1 MNKENKVR
9 YVLGSV
15 VKRIDN
21 RTLVVSI
28 STICKHPLYKKFLKK
43 VSKLLVHD
51 EHGIAQVGDNVNI
64 VSTRPISKRKS
75 WKLV

>member
-43 VSKLLVHD
+43 CGEKFFPDRTTLVVPD
-51 EHGIAQVGDNVNI
+51 
-64 VSTRPISKRKS
+64 
-75 WKLV
+75 